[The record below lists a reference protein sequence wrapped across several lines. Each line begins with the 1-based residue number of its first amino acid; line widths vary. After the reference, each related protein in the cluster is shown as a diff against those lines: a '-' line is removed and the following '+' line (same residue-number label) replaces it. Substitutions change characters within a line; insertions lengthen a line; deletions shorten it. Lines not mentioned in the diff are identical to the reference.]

1 MGKPANFHESYG
13 RKERIEGPSERSFGF
28 TVGGILAAIGFAIWI
43 FGKLGLATYI
53 LWGIGGALMLAALAA
68 PSLLKP
74 LNRAWL
80 KLGLIGFK
88 VINPIVLAL
97 IFFVTILPIGLLM
110 RLFGKRP
117 LALRFNREA
126 RSYWIKRKPHDPKTE
141 SMKHQF

>member
-1 MGKPANFHESYG
+1 MKKRSNFHESYG

-28 TVGGILAAIGFAIWI
+28 TVGGILAAIGFVMWI

-53 LWGIGGALMLAALAA
+53 LWGIGGALILAAIVVPA
-68 PSLLKP
+68 LLKP
-74 LNRAWL
+74 LNRAWM

-117 LALRFNREA
+117 LALHFDRA
-126 RSYWIKRKPHDPKTE
+126 ASSYWIKRKPPDPKTE